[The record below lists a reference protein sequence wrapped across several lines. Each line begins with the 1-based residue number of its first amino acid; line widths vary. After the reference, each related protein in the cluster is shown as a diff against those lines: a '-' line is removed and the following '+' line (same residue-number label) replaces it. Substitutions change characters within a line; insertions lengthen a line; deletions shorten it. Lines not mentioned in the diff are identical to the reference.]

1 MMLASYLNYLFIHL
15 FNSMYILIITW
26 YYVKF
31 MFSVGEGPA
40 FHGGELGNLKFFGE
54 VEEFQGGN
62 LALRNTMPA
71 HKIFVCWP
79 VINFILIL
87 LFWFYPFKYVE
98 LIISFYI
105 THIRFSLL
113 LYKIAL

>member
-1 MMLASYLNYLFIHL
+1 
-15 FNSMYILIITW
+15 
-26 YYVKF
+26 

-71 HKIFVCWP
+71 HKIFVC
-79 VINFILIL
+79 
-87 LFWFYPFKYVE
+87 
-98 LIISFYI
+98 
-105 THIRFSLL
+105 
-113 LYKIAL
+113 